1 MIVVATLFFTL
12 VSIVTVLKHTSDEL
26 KSRVDN
32 LDFRRVF
39 KSENKKKKI
48 FTFNNNNDNIFFIQK
63 ICNSFTTEMTL
74 NACLCA

>member
-39 KSENKKKKI
+39 KSENKKKTSLLSI
-48 FTFNNNNDNIFFIQK
+48 
-63 ICNSFTTEMTL
+63 TTMTIYFSYKKYVIPL
-74 NACLCA
+74 QPK